1 MESLTFVALF
11 KVRSNILPYS
21 TCSFVDVQKNTKKN
35 RKMSRKK
42 TKRNLPQKYSA
53 CAKNGCRK
61 PFCLDDSIAIC
72 INVNM
77 LIVSRVSS
85 AEDGSEFSNKE
96 CPAFFRRGM

>member
-1 MESLTFVALF
+1 ML
-11 KVRSNILPYS
+11 KI
-21 TCSFVDVQKNTKKN
+21 VDG
-35 RKMSRKK
+35 R
-42 TKRNLPQKYSA
+42 
-53 CAKNGCRK
+53 

-96 CPAFFRRGM
+96 CPAFSGGECSRVCLGMKHLCV